1 VRQPDRHARS
11 LAATAAACAALV
23 LVVVAS
29 SAWLRLAAPACP
41 PGGCEGFAL
50 ADAVRLAHRI
60 AAMGVT
66 VAALVLVALAWK
78 PPARWGMRAAAVLV
92 LLLVAALAIV
102 GRRSAGVA
110 PPAVLLAN
118 LLGGLTLLGL
128 AVGLATAARAGPG
141 PVRGAP
147 LVAATILAA
156 AIATGALLATAAP
169 ADPAALALVHRGLAW
184 AALVAWGLLALGT
197 GRPRGERL
205 AAGTVAALLAAEA
218 VLAIAAPASP
228 SLRWLHNLLST
239 AAMCAAIACA
249 AGCGAPS
256 PRAADV
262 PREALARP

>member
-1 VRQPDRHARS
+1 MHPDRLARS

-41 PGGCEGFAL
+41 PGGCEGFVL
-50 ADAVRLAHRI
+50 ADAVRLAHRV

-78 PPARWGMRAAAVLV
+78 PPARWAMRAAAVLV
-92 LLLVAALAIV
+92 LALVAALAIV
-102 GRRSAGVA
+102 GRSAAGA
-110 PPAVLLAN
+110 PPPAVLLAN
-118 LLGGLTLLGL
+118 LLGGLTLLGV
-128 AVGLATAARAGPG
+128 AVGIAAAARAGPA
-141 PVRGAP
+141 PVRRAP
-147 LVAATILAA
+147 AVSAAVLAA

-169 ADPAALALVHRGLAW
+169 ADPGPLALAHRGLAW

-228 SLRWLHNLLST
+228 SLRWLHNLFST
-239 AAMCAAIACA
+239 AAMCAAVACA

-256 PRAADV
+256 PRAAGL

>member
-1 VRQPDRHARS
+1 MTDADRRARS
-11 LAATAAACAALV
+11 LSATAAACAALV

-41 PGGCEGFAL
+41 PGGCEGFAV

-60 AAMGVT
+60 AAMGVS

-78 PPARWGMRAAAVLV
+78 APARWGTRAAAVLV
-92 LLLVAALAIV
+92 LALVAALAIV
-102 GRRSAGVA
+102 GRKSAGAA
-110 PPAVLLAN
+110 PPAVQLAN

-128 AVGLATAARAGPG
+128 AVGLAAAARAGPG

-147 LVAATILAA
+147 IVAATILAA
-156 AIATGALLATAAP
+156 AIATGAVLATAAP
-169 ADPAALALVHRGLAW
+169 AEPAALTLAHRGLAW
-184 AALVAWGLLALGT
+184 GALVAWGLLALGT

-239 AAMCAAIACA
+239 AAMCAAVACA
-249 AGCGAPS
+249 AGCGSPAQRAPGL
-256 PRAADV
+256 
-262 PREALARP
+262 PREALVGP